1 MTQTGTVFFIDDE
14 GPLRIAGQQTLDLA
28 GIDCACFDRAEA
40 ALEQICSDFEG
51 AIVTDLRMPGMGGVA
66 LLHAVLQKDPQI
78 PVILV
83 TGHGDVDLAVSMMRD
98 GAYDFIEKPYGP
110 ERLVDAVHRAL
121 AMRRLTLENRRL
133 RSQVQ
138 SPLTAQVSFRGFS
151 GAMDRMRKQI
161 SGIAATDANVLIVGE
176 TGTGKGLAAQALHSG
191 SLRADKPFVAINCAA
206 LPAEGIESELFGHA
220 AGAHATAVRSRIGRF
235 EHAQRGTLF
244 LDEIDS
250 LPMAM
255 QGKLLHAVENRLI
268 NPLGSHDP
276 VALDVR
282 FLAASKTNLQDAVAK
297 GTFREDLL
305 YRINVVTLQM
315 PTLAARREDVPVL
328 FLTFVGQI
336 ADRYD
341 LPVPHVPGAT
351 LDSIAARDWPGNARE
366 LRNAAE
372 RFVLGLPEDPDTEAA
387 RSQSLSHRMA
397 DHERALIAASL
408 TAHGGR
414 LKDTYETLGIS
425 RKSLYEKM
433 VRYDLVRDSFT
444 SQDA

>member
-1 MTQTGTVFFIDDE
+1 MTEAATVFFIDDE

-28 GIDCACFDRAEA
+28 GIDCACFERAEA
-40 ALEQICSDFEG
+40 ALDQIDTDFEG
-51 AIVTDLRMPGMGGVA
+51 VIVTDLRMPGMGGVA

-98 GAYDFIEKPYGP
+98 GAYDFIEKPYAP
-110 ERLVDAVHRAL
+110 ERLVDAVHRAI
-121 AMRRLTLENRRL
+121 AMRRLTMENRRL

-138 SPLTAQVSFRGFS
+138 SPLTAQVSLRGFS
-151 GAMDRMRKQI
+151 GAMDRMRRQI
-161 SGIAATDANVLIVGE
+161 SDIAATDANVLIVGE

-191 SLRADKPFVAINCAA
+191 SARADKPFIAINCAA
-206 LPAEGIESELFGHA
+206 LPVDGIESELFGHQ
-220 AGAHATAVRSRIGRF
+220 AGAHAAAVRSRIGRF

-276 VALDVR
+276 IALDVR
-282 FLAASKTNLQDAVAK
+282 FVAASKTNLQDAVAK

-305 YRINVVTLQM
+305 YRLNVVTLQM
-315 PTLAARREDVPVL
+315 PTLAARREDVPIL

-351 LDSIAARDWPGNARE
+351 LDAVAARDWPGNARE

-372 RFVLGLPEDPDTEAA
+372 RFVLGLPEDQDTGADA
-387 RSQSLSHRMA
+387 SQSLAHRMA

-408 TAHGGR
+408 TAHEGR
-414 LKDTYETLGIS
+414 LKDTYEALGIS
-425 RKSLYEKM
+425 RKALYEKM
-433 VRYDLVRDSFT
+433 VRYDLARDSFT
-444 SQDA
+444 SPDA